1 MTHYTWMRYQG
12 GTWHHSGGTWHNQG
26 GDTWNHMGSMMSWR
40 SPPQREAEQELSAAG

>member
-40 SPPQREAEQELSAAG
+40 SPATRG